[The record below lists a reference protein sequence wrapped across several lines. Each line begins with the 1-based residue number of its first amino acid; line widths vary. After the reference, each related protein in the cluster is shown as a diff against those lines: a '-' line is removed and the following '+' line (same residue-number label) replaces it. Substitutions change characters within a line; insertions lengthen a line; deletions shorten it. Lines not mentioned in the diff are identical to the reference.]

1 MITKEDLVKY
11 LAYSAKLEQE
21 NRDLA
26 IGKQAAVSDEKFKE
40 ISAEN
45 AELKAGF
52 SAMSSTIEELRK
64 YIAEIEQ
71 KIADIPV
78 ARDGKDG
85 EQGPAGPQGEHGR
98 DGVDGHS
105 PSAVE
110 IADQVVKHATFP
122 SLLTKGEKG
131 DGGPQGPQGE
141 RGERGVDGYSPSA
154 VEVQLAFRN
163 DPTFMSALPVGPQ
176 GPQGDR
182 GERGERGADGI
193 DGRDGM
199 PGLQGERGADGIN
212 GKDGAP
218 GERGERGADGINGRD
233 GVDGINGRDGSS
245 GIDGRDGKDGRDGR
259 DGADGVFKAPVM
271 WQQGKHASGT
281 LATHKNGLWYCNTD
295 TDAEPGEKHWNL
307 LSAGITN
314 VTFRKVGDRGIECR
328 SVLTDGSTATN
339 VVEFPVPIYRG
350 TFDENGAYE
359 QGDMVTQSG
368 SVWHADKDKLSRP
381 SMVDS
386 GWKLAVKRGSD
397 GKDAKPV
404 VQRQTFYSR
413 WAGKHEAGDHVQHGA
428 YTWLCLRQTHEAPP
442 AETMV
447 DNANWIVVN
456 KR

>member
-45 AELKAGF
+45 AELKAGL

-71 KIADIPV
+71 KIAAIPV

-85 EQGPAGPQGEHGR
+85 EQGPAGPQGER
-98 DGVDGHS
+98 
-105 PSAVE
+105 
-110 IADQVVKHATFP
+110 
-122 SLLTKGEKG
+122 
-131 DGGPQGPQGE
+131 GE

-218 GERGERGADGINGRD
+218 GERGERGADGSNGRD

-397 GKDAKPV
+397 GKDAKPI

-442 AETMV
+442 AETMI
-447 DNANWIVVN
+447 DNANWIRVN
-456 KR
+456 K